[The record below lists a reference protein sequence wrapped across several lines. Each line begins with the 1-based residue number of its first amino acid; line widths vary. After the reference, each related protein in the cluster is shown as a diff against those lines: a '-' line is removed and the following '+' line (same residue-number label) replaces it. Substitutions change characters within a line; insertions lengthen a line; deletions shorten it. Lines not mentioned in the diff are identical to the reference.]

1 MSTLGR
7 TLTPLLV
14 LAACLSWFVLP
25 LLCWLTIGCLFAG
38 FWEPA
43 RRIWTI
49 WMLPSL
55 VVVGVLLGSPF
66 MGSHALGPPMHAA
79 LALLFMGI
87 TSPLLAIALILG
99 PMRVDRSSD
108 PGQVTSRAQPSQ
120 I

>member
-1 MSTLGR
+1 MSTFDR
-7 TLTPLLV
+7 ILTPLLV

-25 LLCWLTIGCLFAG
+25 LLGWLTIGCLFAG
-38 FWEPA
+38 FWKPA

-55 VVVGVLLGSPF
+55 VVVGVLLCSPF
-66 MGSHALGPPMHAA
+66 MGSHALGPPMLAA
-79 LALLFMGI
+79 LALLFMGF

-99 PMRVDRSSD
+99 PMRGDRSSD
-108 PGQVTSRAQPSQ
+108 PGQAMSMAPPSQ